1 MWKILLL
8 KNFLNT
14 IIEKTVNHKSNKL
27 SLWIYKIFYF
37 RRSLIMHKKIYW
49 RRAKDFSTKK
59 FDDPNLIIGTCRVCW
74 SRGRGRRSNRR
85 RNSRYASGSAVIVFD
100 SSGHDRW
107 LLLFI
112 PIHVYFPGHEFTA
125 RAVIEPAGPDSFH
138 CPRKTFRFAIS
149 PRLTAELSFEAV

>member
-1 MWKILLL
+1 MNMQNLLFSSISYYI
-8 KNFLNT
+8 K
-14 IIEKTVNHKSNKL
+14 
-27 SLWIYKIFYF
+27 
-37 RRSLIMHKKIYW
+37 HKKIYW
-49 RRAKDFSTKK
+49 WRAKDFSAKK
-59 FDDPNLIIGTCRVCW
+59 SDDPNLIIETCQRRVGW
-74 SRGRGRRSNRR
+74 SRGEEEEGIRDTRP
-85 RNSRYASGSAVIVFD
+85 D
-100 SSGHDRW
+100 PPWLSSSSHDRS